1 MSRLKKTITFVT
13 CYVLSILML
22 LNVILCHVITSMI
35 FFWDLQL
42 SFTIFFCRT
51 IEQDMKVKDA
61 EVQFMDL
68 KKTVFQLL
76 R

>member
-13 CYVLSILML
+13 CYVLSIVML
-22 LNVILCHVITSMI
+22 LNNKHDILLVLTAE
-35 FFWDLQL
+35 FYY
-42 SFTIFFCRT
+42 FFCRT
-51 IEQDMKVKDA
+51 IEQDMKVKDV

>member
-1 MSRLKKTITFVT
+1 
-13 CYVLSILML
+13 ML
-22 LNVILCHVITSMI
+22 YFAMY
-35 FFWDLQL
+35 LQL

>member
-1 MSRLKKTITFVT
+1 MSILKKTMTFVT

-22 LNVILCHVITSMI
+22 HNVILCHVLTAE
-35 FFWDLQL
+35 FYY
-42 SFTIFFCRT
+42 FFCRT